1 MSEPKK
7 RPGPLWL
14 FFYGRQRRGF
24 PWLLVVVLVAVL
36 ALALSFAVPGGADMW
51 RTAAPIAFGLLILCA
66 LAAAIVA
73 ALRPRRRR

>member
-1 MSEPKK
+1 VSEPKK

-24 PWLLVVVLVAVL
+24 PWLLTAVAVAIVVL
-36 ALALSFAVPGGADMW
+36 ALTFAIPGGADMW
-51 RTAAPIAFGLLILCA
+51 RTVAPVVFGVLILCA
-66 LAAAIVA
+66 LVAAMVA